1 MKNPFVSTHSDPHQ
15 SGRRT
20 LVASALALT
29 LATGIA
35 AGPVLAQDGTGAAT
49 PTPPSACEVV
59 PARATFDAAT
69 PDTVGTVTAAM
80 TPVASPAAQ
89 RVLEG
94 ASPVA
99 AGIST
104 PLASPVT
111 ETTVTDPLARDLEA
125 TATAIAGCLSDER
138 YETLVQI
145 TGDLYRGQMLGLTES
160 LNADDFTTLA
170 VTLPDVP
177 YQILSVENATFT
189 DETTATAV
197 VTYEMAHQVR
207 TSLWEFSLQE
217 VNGQNAWVLE
227 RETPMASEIP
237 ANTSTLQ
244 VSIEQNAYTLNPTT
258 VQGPSVALSAT
269 NNDEVGHELLVL
281 RLEDGATTQTLL
293 QSPGPSLPENVT
305 FIGQVF
311 VPAGEEGML
320 LLAGLQPGTYTI
332 VDLLPNAE
340 GLPNL
345 AGGMEAT
352 FTVSE

>member
-1 MKNPFVSTHSDPHQ
+1 MKHPFVSTYWVPHQ

-20 LVASALALT
+20 LVTSALALT

-35 AGPVLAQDGTGAAT
+35 TGSASAQDGTGAAT

-69 PDTVGTVTAAM
+69 PDTTPGMTAAM

-89 RVLEG
+89 GALTG

-99 AGIST
+99 ALIAT
-104 PLASPVT
+104 PVASPVM

-138 YETLVQI
+138 YEPLIQL
-145 TGDLYRGQMLGLTES
+145 TGDLYRGQMLGFTEPLS
-160 LNADDFTTLA
+160 TDDFTTLA

-197 VTYEMAHQVR
+197 VTYEMAHQLR

-217 VNGQNAWVLE
+217 VNGQSAWVLE

-237 ANTSTLQ
+237 ANSSTLE
-244 VSIEQNAYTLNPTT
+244 VSIEQNAYTLNPVT

-281 RLEDGATTQTLL
+281 RLEGGATTQTLL
-293 QSPGPSLPENVT
+293 RSPGPSLPENVT

-311 VPAGEEGML
+311 VPAGEEGTL

-345 AGGMEAT
+345 ADGMEAT
-352 FTVSE
+352 FTVAE